1 MSLFQLVLRYLYTNS
16 ICFLTSPGCCK
27 DPDVP
32 EIRDAEEL
40 YKIAASL
47 KIEPL
52 RQKALRFLRASCTL
66 SNISDRAFSTFANEY
81 TEIDEVYTAY
91 ILRNWKTVVLRE
103 EFAKAVRPR
112 SDAAESER
120 IHSKYLQLVQRA
132 AQ

>member
-16 ICFLTSPGCCK
+16 ICFLTSSVCCK

-32 EIRDAEEL
+32 EIRDAEGL
-40 YKIAASL
+40 YTIAASL

-52 RQKALRFLRASCTL
+52 QQKALRFLRSSCTIN
-66 SNISDRAFSTFANEY
+66 NISDRTFSTFANKY

-91 ILRNWKTVVLRE
+91 ILRNWKTVVRTD
-103 EFAKAVRPR
+103 EFAKAVKPR
-112 SDAAESER
+112 SDGAESER
-120 IHSKYLQLVQRA
+120 IHSKYLELVKRA